1 MTDIDRYALF
11 LDFDGTLVEI
21 VDRPDAVAVAPRVPS
36 TLTRLSGALD
46 GALAIVSGRPI
57 AFLDAKLAPFT
68 GDAAGLHGVER
79 RLAGVLH
86 PCRPEEHPALRR
98 GIESLHA
105 ALDAVEN
112 VIIEDKGCSV
122 AVHWR
127 MAPAQEGR
135 AKDLVEDLAARL
147 GADYRIQH
155 GKMVA
160 EILPALSGKGPIIA
174 RFMEEAPYAGRTP
187 VFIGDD
193 LTDENGFATVNG
205 LGGVAVRIGDGE
217 TCARYRLATVEAL
230 YAALGR
236 WADAGGVDFAGV
248 PEA

>member
-1 MTDIDRYALF
+1 MTHALF

-21 VDRPDAVAVAPRVPS
+21 VDRPDAVAVKPGVPE
-36 TLTRLSGALD
+36 TLTRLSAALE
-46 GALAIVSGRPI
+46 GALAVVSGRPI
-57 AFLDAKLAPFT
+57 AFLDAKLEPFT
-68 GDAAGLHGVER
+68 PDAAGLHGVER

-86 PCRPEEHPALRR
+86 PCRPEEHPGLRR
-98 GIESLHA
+98 GIEGLHE
-105 ALDAVEN
+105 ALDPVEN

-127 MAPAQEGR
+127 MAPAEEGR
-135 AKDLVEDLAARL
+135 AKGLVEDLAERL
-147 GADYRIQH
+147 GSDYRIQY

-174 RFMEEAPYAGRTP
+174 KFMEEAPYAGKTP

-193 LTDENGFATVNG
+193 LTDENGFETVNR

-217 TCARYRLATVEAL
+217 TVARYRLPSVSAL
-230 YAALGR
+230 AKTLHGWADLGR
-236 WADAGGVDFAGV
+236 VDFDGV

>member
-1 MTDIDRYALF
+1 MTGSHALF

-21 VDRPDAVAVAPRVPS
+21 VDRPDAVAVGDGVPE
-36 TLTRLSGALD
+36 TLARLSTALD
-46 GALAIVSGRPI
+46 GALAVVSGRPI
-57 AFLDAKLAPFT
+57 AFLDAKLAPFAP
-68 GDAAGLHGVER
+68 DAAGLHGVER

-86 PCRPEEHPALRR
+86 PCRPEEHPDLRR
-98 GIESLHA
+98 GIDALHA
-105 ALDAVEN
+105 ALDPVEN

-135 AKDLVEDLAARL
+135 AKGLVEDLAGRL
-147 GADYRIQH
+147 GADYRIQF

-160 EILPALSGKGPIIA
+160 EILPASSGKGPIIA
-174 RFMEEAPYAGRTP
+174 RFMEEPPYAGRTP

-193 LTDENGFATVNG
+193 LTDENGFTTVHR
-205 LGGVAVRIGDGE
+205 LGGVAVRIGDGD
-217 TCARYRLATVEAL
+217 TVARYRLPSVSAL
-230 YAALGR
+230 YAVLGR
-236 WADAGGVDFAGV
+236 WADAGRVDFDGL

>member
-1 MTDIDRYALF
+1 MTHALF

-21 VDRPDAVAVAPRVPS
+21 VDRPDAVAVKPGVPE
-36 TLTRLSGALD
+36 TLARLSAALG
-46 GALAIVSGRPI
+46 GALAVVSGRPI

-68 GDAAGLHGVER
+68 PDAAGLHGVER

-86 PCRPEEHPALRR
+86 PCRPEEHPELRR
-98 GIESLHA
+98 GIERLHG
-105 ALDAVEN
+105 ALDSVEN

-127 MAPAQEGR
+127 MAPAEEGR
-135 AKDLVEDLAARL
+135 AKGLVEDLAKRL
-147 GADYRIQH
+147 GADYRIQY

-174 RFMEEAPYAGRTP
+174 KFMEEAPYAGKTP
-187 VFIGDD
+187 VFVGDD
-193 LTDENGFATVNG
+193 LTDENGFETVNR
-205 LGGVAVRIGDGE
+205 LGGVAVRIGDGD
-217 TCARYRLATVEAL
+217 TVARYRLPSVIAL
-230 YAALGR
+230 AETLGR
-236 WADAGGVDFAGV
+236 WAEAGRVDFDGV

>member
-1 MTDIDRYALF
+1 MTAPPNHALF

-21 VDRPDAVAVAPRVPS
+21 VDRPDAVAVGAGVPQ
-36 TLTRLSGALD
+36 TLERLSQALG

-57 AFLDAKLAPFT
+57 AFLDGKLAPFH

-98 GIESLHA
+98 GIAELHE
-105 ALDAVEN
+105 ALDPIEN

-127 MAPAQEGR
+127 MAPAEEAR
-135 AKDLVEDLAARL
+135 AKGLLEDLAARL
-147 GADYRIQH
+147 GAEYRIQH

-160 EILPALSGKGPIIA
+160 EILPALSGKGRIIA
-174 RFMEEAPYAGRTP
+174 HFMESAPYAGRRP

-193 LTDENGFATVNG
+193 LTDENGFETVNR
-205 LGGVAVRIGDGE
+205 LGGVAVRIGDGD
-217 TCARYRLATVEAL
+217 TCASHRLPDVPAL
-230 YAALGR
+230 YATLER
-236 WADAGGVDFAGV
+236 WANAGGVDLEGL

>member
-1 MTDIDRYALF
+1 MTHALF

-21 VDRPDAVAVAPRVPS
+21 VDRPDAVAVKPGVPEV
-36 TLTRLSGALD
+36 LARLSAALE
-46 GALAIVSGRPI
+46 GALAVVSGRPI

-68 GDAAGLHGVER
+68 PDAAGLHGVER

-86 PCRPEEHPALRR
+86 PCRPEEHPDLRR
-98 GIESLHA
+98 GIEALHE
-105 ALDAVEN
+105 ALDAVED
-112 VIIEDKGCSV
+112 VVIEDKGCSV

-127 MAPAQEGR
+127 MAQAEEGR
-135 AKDLVEDLAARL
+135 VRALVEDLAARL
-147 GADYRIQH
+147 GSDYRIQY

-160 EILPALSGKGPIIA
+160 EILPALSGKGQIIA
-174 RFMEEAPYAGRTP
+174 RFMEEAPYAGKVP

-193 LTDENGFATVNG
+193 LTDENGFDTVNR

-217 TCARYRLATVEAL
+217 TVARYRLPSVSAL
-230 YAALGR
+230 AETLGR
-236 WADAGGVDFAGV
+236 WADEGRVDFDGV